1 MIDLKETFKA
11 GRSAMTSSAQEA
23 AQNEGAREDAQPDA
37 AGAIRENA
45 RDIATAAGKAVA
57 SRKNIA
63 ADYLG
68 AVAGAIDR
76 GARELA
82 DKGRSDSASLA
93 QSASEQLGSLA
104 KTISEREPR
113 QLLGDLQDFARRQP
127 ALCFGIAAL
136 AGFGLLRFLKS
147 SSGHAKQEEH
157 ELTSARVGETAPAS
171 ETWRH

>member
-1 MIDLKETFKA
+1 
-11 GRSAMTSSAQEA
+11 MTSSAQEA
-23 AQNEGAREDAQPDA
+23 AQNESA
-37 AGAIRENA
+37 RENA
-45 RDIATAAGKAVA
+45 QPHAADALRENTRDIAAAAGKAVA
-57 SRKNIA
+57 RRKNIA

-113 QLLGDLQDFARRQP
+113 QLMGDLQDFARRQP
-127 ALCFGIAAL
+127 ALCFGLAAL

-147 SSGHAKQEEH
+147 SSGRAKQEGH
-157 ELTSARVGETAPAS
+157 ELTSSRAGETAPAS
-171 ETWRH
+171 ETWRQ